1 MLRILMK
8 VAKKLNGLLR
18 GCQIA
23 AWKMSSFMLKNI
35 GFYPKD
41 TYRRRVA
48 HGTYE
53 LYEAFPDAFLLL
65 VEPLEEFEESL
76 KSILRK
82 YRGTYEIV
90 AASADSGEIEIN
102 IHPEHLAGSSL
113 LKEEMGEETDGFKR
127 RVRKERIEEFN
138 KKNKLTGPFIL
149 KVDVQ
154 GAELDVLNGID
165 ESIDDIEIILLEVS
179 FFKFLKGGPQFHDV
193 VAYMKNRGFVAYDIY
208 GGAFRPLDGSL
219 GQMDMAFVKE
229 NGRFRKNHTYA
240 TAEQWTKIRAR
251 KDKRKISLRYSVR
264 SVQNKFQLSCSG
276 FINLIYLKGLKYDS
290 RIPL

>member
-1 MLRILMK
+1 MLPIL
-8 VAKKLNGLLR
+8 KKLSMKFKRIIKWLPNRSMEDVL
-18 GCQIA
+18 A
-23 AWKMSSFMLKNI
+23 HVKKI
-35 GFYPKD
+35 GFYPRTLID
-41 TYRRRVA
+41 VGVA

-53 LYEAFPDAFLLL
+53 LYEPFPDAFLLL
-65 VEPLEEFEESL
+65 IEPLEEFEESI

-127 RVRKERIEEFN
+127 IVRKERIDN
-138 KKNKLTGPFIL
+138 LIKINKLTGPFIL
-149 KVDVQ
+149 KIDVQ

-165 ESIDDIEIILLEVS
+165 ESIDEIELILLEVS

-193 VAYMKNRGFVAYDIY
+193 VGYMKNRGFVAYDIY

-219 GQMDMAFVKE
+219 GQIDMAFVKE
-229 NGRFRKNHTYA
+229 NGRFRKNHAYA

-251 KDKRKISLRYSVR
+251 KDKIDNIFKIFSS
-264 SVQNKFQLSCSG
+264 F
-276 FINLIYLKGLKYDS
+276 GLK
-290 RIPL
+290 